1 MEPSDEYIVDFDYN
15 GQTWASSTGMWD
27 YSDSMQIGVESD
39 NSTPS
44 FNSFSNTVIIA
55 NPQVLESGNSS
66 WTPWPG
72 NSSSLIYYNDSPS
85 STVTCGWATDTN
97 EKNYAENESPCI
109 YS

>member
-1 MEPSDEYIVDFDYN
+1 MEPSDEYIVDFNYN

-66 WTPWPG
+66 
-72 NSSSLIYYNDSPS
+72 NLIYYNDSPL
-85 STVTCGWATDTN
+85 STVSCGWATDTN